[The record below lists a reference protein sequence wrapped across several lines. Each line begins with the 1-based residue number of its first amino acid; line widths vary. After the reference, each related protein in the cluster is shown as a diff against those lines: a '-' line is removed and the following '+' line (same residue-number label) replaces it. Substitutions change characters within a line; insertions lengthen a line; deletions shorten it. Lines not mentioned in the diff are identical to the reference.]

1 MNKIYKVIYSKVRQ
15 CYVVV
20 SEIAKSHGRN
30 TKSSVAKSSAVL
42 TAAVL
47 IALGSLSIEGMPV
60 AQADANAHNND
71 FIGANDYYWYWDE
84 KANKWEQNTY
94 RDLLG
99 HIHRNTLP
107 NNEGAGAKETGSI
120 AAGLYAQA
128 GMQTVTI
135 GNRNAG
141 QSRGS
146 VFIGEHSGYDDKA
159 GNTPKGS
166 SNNYVTSVG
175 FQSDAT
181 GWGSIAIGSN
191 ATAKN
196 TKKTDVAVT
205 MTGNTDEDKKNGI
218 YEIEKN
224 PMIEGA
230 SVALGYSAQAKD
242 GNIAIG
248 AYSDAS
254 DTTPSTSYV
263 SVGNSKLQRRI
274 TNVADGA
281 ADSDVATI
289 AQLKAVAKAAGQ
301 GIHFYGVKDSSIT
314 SAADGNNY
322 NGGGATG
329 EKTVAIGSKVVVT
342 GNRSNSVG
350 YANTVKGT
358 LSDVYGNGNEINEGT
373 HNAVVLGNSN
383 KVGSNSVAIGTWDK
397 ANATN
402 SVFVGGNDV
411 STSNTTDKK
420 GWSIGIVNAD
430 GTYTETDNGGIREIT
445 DDEAGN
451 GAAFAKKN
459 LSTDESDWDDD
470 DTSASATA
478 SAKAASFDLGGIG
491 FDIGGSS
498 SGSSSSSSSTSTSTT
513 TSDTID
519 KVTVVGK
526 SADAKGTGSVSLG
539 YRAQSDNGN
548 IAIGYNSQ
556 ATAKL
561 DSSKKGYL
569 TNTDA
574 PSYYV
579 SVGDGMDTSAAKN
592 RRITNVADGSDE
604 QDAVTVAQLKKQ
616 ETKLTSDLSVKPGWG
631 INKAAGNTISVK
643 HNLSMGSNAYA
654 DTDATGLILG
664 GSVSER
670 EDSKQYGASTETS
683 VIVGAGNALASGA
696 GSVVAGGLDNV
707 ASGAN
712 STVVG
717 GDNNNA
723 TASQSAVF
731 GGRDNT
737 ASGTASMAG
746 GGIMNVAQGQQS
758 MALGGA
764 YNYALGTGSVAIGG
778 TGGNGM
784 YGYSTSVNGGYSV
797 SLAGGSTGADA
808 LNGLAAG
815 NQSVVTT
822 ANGTAV
828 GYQATTDEA
837 GTIAFGHD
845 KDDVSGYTVNW
856 KQRTDGQY
864 NADGTQNDYTQA
876 PDSVTPNTYT
886 DSYYNRLVKVAEGQ
900 DDHDVV
906 VVKQLKQYAQK
917 DAGNIGSNIKVYT
930 TDENGNSV
938 EDTDASTAAQ
948 KANEN
953 LWGTAIGTGKIAD
966 SKATNAAD
974 NGSQQLVTGGTVYTY
989 NAPVAES
996 GKTLNYVSAD
1006 KTTGQNLTA
1015 LDTQVKANADTLNDS
1030 THNIKYYSVNSTNA
1044 PTFGLDA
1051 YTNEKNDGASPSGRA
1066 SLAAGFITHTDGL
1079 ASTVAGSYS
1088 GIYNK
1093 GTVSGTDFRGAA
1105 ALSLGTVNINR
1116 NMDTTKPYSGVANS
1130 LIGQANVTTDSNAAI
1145 ILGAGNTVKN
1155 SYRDVD
1161 TKTLFG
1167 SGTIDG
1173 QMRAAVPKSGG
1184 QVMVMGGGN
1193 SVDKA
1198 YMTQVTGVGNTV
1210 TGSGDK
1216 YDKDSSTQLN
1226 YVDGFYTTLKNG
1238 KNDYII
1244 GSHNTV
1250 TGTSTDKNKS
1260 NIVFG
1265 DNHTL
1270 TNTKNNVILG
1280 SLDAVDETTVSDV
1293 VSIGH
1298 NAKVTKEGGVA
1309 IGSGSEATTAAGA
1322 AGYDPTGATADTTA
1336 AWTSKKAAVSVGTA
1350 DETRQITGVAAGK
1363 EETDAVNVAQLK
1375 KLNGMKANVNA
1386 DNIGKNLNHKADGT
1400 AVTDE
1405 DKTANENAW
1414 GAAIG
1419 TGSIAADNGQL
1430 VTGKTVYEYNK
1441 PVAAE
1446 GKTLNYISDTKTTG
1460 QNLGSL
1466 DAQVG
1471 TNTGDISNLK
1481 NLSNITETGQ
1491 TVIKNL
1497 SKDAVKVAQ
1506 GERVTVD
1513 TSTDA
1518 TGATVYT
1525 VSANNNGQVTGGDQ
1539 NLVSGD
1545 TVNTAITNAITNA
1558 GTATDTKLAG
1568 KANVDASNIGTKL
1581 NAGATDEEKAA
1592 QQTNLDNW
1600 GTAIGTGTI
1609 ASTSNQLVTGKTVY
1623 AYNKPVAAEGK
1634 TLNYVSDTKTTGQ
1647 NLGSLDAQVGTNTGD
1662 ISNLKNLSNITE
1674 TGQTV
1679 IKNLSKDA
1687 VKVAQGE
1694 RVTVDTST
1702 DATGA
1707 TVYTVSANNN
1717 GQVTGGDQNLVS
1729 GDTVNTAITNAIT
1742 NAGTATDTKLAGK
1755 ANVDASNIGTKLNAG
1770 ATDEEKAAQ
1779 QTNLDNW
1786 GTAIGTGTIAST
1798 SNQLVTGK
1806 TVYAYNKPVAAEGK
1820 TLNYVSDTKT
1830 TGQNLTALDTQVG
1843 TNTGDISKLKNL
1855 SNISSAG
1862 ETVIKNLAKGSIGM
1876 EDGSHTSVSHRD
1888 VNGVDTYKVD
1898 VTVDGRVTEN
1908 NKGIVDGGTVY
1919 NAIQDVK
1926 TKTSAD
1932 LANKA
1937 NVDASN
1943 LSDDNVKSWQKK
1955 LGNGEVVSGNK
1966 GLVTGDT
1973 VFQAV
1978 DTKANRDGSNL
1989 TTDEAN
1995 KFSEK
2000 IAVGKV
2006 EANDKRAVSGE
2017 TVSKAISDLTGNMN
2031 TQLNGKANTSLDNI
2045 TDTGKNV
2052 IRDLAKGSVKVIDGT
2067 NTTVTTVEGKG
2078 EKPTTYAVNVE
2089 GKGTVTSGNTG
2100 LISGG
2105 TAYTEL
2111 RPADGSYVKQSNTT
2125 ASNLTALDTQ
2135 LKTTSDLIHTNTAGD
2150 TIQIGG
2156 DSKATKIDMS
2166 GKDANGKTTGR
2177 VITGVVSDVSD
2188 PNSAANVGYVNGIT
2202 SASNE
2207 QIYHDM
2213 NMQYNHVENDI
2224 SRAAAGSN
2232 ALAAL
2237 HPMQEFDPDDKAQF
2251 ALGYGHYRNSNA
2263 GAVGAFYQPDEN
2275 SMVNFGVSFG
2285 NGDAG
2290 INAGVTFKFGPGG
2303 SGHHA
2308 LTKTQM
2314 AKVIDAQSKE
2324 IDELKKDN
2332 ADKDKRI
2339 DALEQKMTEILAKL
2353 DKSKD

>member
-1525 VSANNNGQVTGGDQ
+1525 VSANNNGQVTD
-1539 NLVSGD
+1539 
-1545 TVNTAITNAITNA
+1545 
-1558 GTATDTKLAG
+1558 
-1568 KANVDASNIGTKL
+1568 
-1581 NAGATDEEKAA
+1581 
-1592 QQTNLDNW
+1592 
-1600 GTAIGTGTI
+1600 
-1609 ASTSNQLVTGKTVY
+1609 
-1623 AYNKPVAAEGK
+1623 
-1634 TLNYVSDTKTTGQ
+1634 
-1647 NLGSLDAQVGTNTGD
+1647 
-1662 ISNLKNLSNITE
+1662 
-1674 TGQTV
+1674 
-1679 IKNLSKDA
+1679 
-1687 VKVAQGE
+1687 
-1694 RVTVDTST
+1694 
-1702 DATGA
+1702 
-1707 TVYTVSANNN
+1707 
-1717 GQVTGGDQNLVS
+1717 GDQNLVS